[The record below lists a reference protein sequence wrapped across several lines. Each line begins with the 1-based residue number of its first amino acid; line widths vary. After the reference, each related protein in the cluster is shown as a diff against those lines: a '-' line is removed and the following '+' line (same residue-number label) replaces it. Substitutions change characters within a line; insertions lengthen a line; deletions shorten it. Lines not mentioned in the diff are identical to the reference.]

1 MGTNHRVLPRIL
13 GTMAAFTLLLAAAVA
28 CGEAAAPSEPAP
40 PPTIVPMVQATPAPT
55 SAPGAPA
62 ATTPPTAA
70 PQPTA
75 MPTSAPE
82 QASRSI
88 IMVTLFEPESLA
100 VHRRR
105 GGGISNTMTD
115 SLADRLT
122 VFNWKTLEV
131 DPHFAESWE
140 QVAGDKWRFTIKEG
154 ISYHSGN
161 IVTAED
167 YAWNLNWQVDPD
179 NGARFNRYG
188 VGMSAAAI
196 DETTFEVSCENNCP
210 VAPKLITHLHA
221 GDPAGQSDPDR
232 FEREDDSNGP
242 YKLVDWSPGVSVTY
256 EYFEDYWGPKPQITE
271 VTWLWRGEASVRAA
285 MIAVGEAHWAWD
297 IENTN
302 VDQVPKFISTES
314 VETSAFIVDTRWNEN
329 TSNLQFRQ
337 ALALAIDCETIV
349 NNILGGQGT
358 CRAVSYHPATTGHPD
373 DLELWPYDPELAREL
388 IEQSGFAGSDVN
400 VVAASGSYTKSSEM
414 VEAVIGYWREVGL
427 NANVKFVEPA
437 IASQILRDIGGQ
449 PEDATEPPSESVPHM
464 RLLGHTND
472 VIEPEA
478 SWRYANCT
486 MYIAWSCF
494 PDEFAQM
501 QAAMSTPDPAE
512 RGAKLAEWHRWWREN
527 LVHIPIHDIRPVY
540 GMVDELEWEAR
551 PDWLL
556 WPQFMR
562 FTN

>member
-1 MGTNHRVLPRIL
+1 
-13 GTMAAFTLLLAAAVA
+13 
-28 CGEAAAPSEPAP
+28 
-40 PPTIVPMVQATPAPT
+40 
-55 SAPGAPA
+55 
-62 ATTPPTAA
+62 
-70 PQPTA
+70 
-75 MPTSAPE
+75 
-82 QASRSI
+82 
-88 IMVTLFEPESLA
+88 
-100 VHRRR
+100 
-105 GGGISNTMTD
+105 MTD

-221 GDPAGQSDPDR
+221 GDPAGQSDR
-232 FEREDDSNGP
+232 TGSSGRTTANGP

-314 VETSAFIVDTRWNEN
+314 VETSAFHRRHPLERKH
-329 TSNLQFRQ
+329 QQ
-337 ALALAIDCETIV
+337 P
-349 NNILGGQGT
+349 
-358 CRAVSYHPATTGHPD
+358 AVP
-373 DLELWPYDPELAREL
+373 
-388 IEQSGFAGSDVN
+388 AGSSPGD
-400 VVAASGSYTKSSEM
+400 
-414 VEAVIGYWREVGL
+414 R
-427 NANVKFVEPA
+427 
-437 IASQILRDIGGQ
+437 LRDDRQQYPGRPGHL
-449 PEDATEPPSESVPHM
+449 PSRFLP
-464 RLLGHTND
+464 
-472 VIEPEA
+472 
-478 SWRYANCT
+478 
-486 MYIAWSCF
+486 SC
-494 PDEFAQM
+494 
-501 QAAMSTPDPAE
+501 
-512 RGAKLAEWHRWWREN
+512 
-527 LVHIPIHDIRPVY
+527 HDRPS
-540 GMVDELEWEAR
+540 R
-551 PDWLL
+551 
-556 WPQFMR
+556 
-562 FTN
+562 

>member
-40 PPTIVPMVQATPAPT
+40 PPTIVPMVQATPVPT

-242 YKLVDWSPGVSVTY
+242 YKLVDWSPG
-256 EYFEDYWGPKPQITE
+256 G
-271 VTWLWRGEASVRAA
+271 
-285 MIAVGEAHWAWD
+285 VGH
-297 IENTN
+297 
-302 VDQVPKFISTES
+302 
-314 VETSAFIVDTRWNEN
+314 
-329 TSNLQFRQ
+329 L
-337 ALALAIDCETIV
+337 
-349 NNILGGQGT
+349 
-358 CRAVSYHPATTGHPD
+358 
-373 DLELWPYDPELAREL
+373 
-388 IEQSGFAGSDVN
+388 
-400 VVAASGSYTKSSEM
+400 
-414 VEAVIGYWREVGL
+414 
-427 NANVKFVEPA
+427 
-437 IASQILRDIGGQ
+437 
-449 PEDATEPPSESVPHM
+449 
-464 RLLGHTND
+464 
-472 VIEPEA
+472 
-478 SWRYANCT
+478 
-486 MYIAWSCF
+486 
-494 PDEFAQM
+494 
-501 QAAMSTPDPAE
+501 
-512 RGAKLAEWHRWWREN
+512 
-527 LVHIPIHDIRPVY
+527 
-540 GMVDELEWEAR
+540 
-551 PDWLL
+551 
-556 WPQFMR
+556 
-562 FTN
+562 